1 MSAQLYNDAILAE
14 AKARHGHGRLP
25 APDVSVTCD
34 NPLCGDRVTVDLALA
49 GDQVREFAQ
58 TTRGCVLTQAA
69 ASVLGRHLAGASA
82 ADLARATADLRGLL
96 AGEAGHPAWP
106 ELAMFAPVQA
116 VKSRHEC
123 VLLPFDAA
131 AQALAKAD
139 G

>member
-14 AKARHGHGRLP
+14 AKARHGDGRLP

-34 NPLCGDRVTVDLALA
+34 NPLCGDRVTVDLTLA
-49 GDQVREFAQ
+49 GHQVREFAQ

-69 ASVLGRHLAGASA
+69 ASVLGRHLAGASV